1 MFFFQQLLRRD
12 AHCHQFL
19 HQQLASVGHFNGVDV
34 FAFARDAVQLPTVVR
49 NDGAD
54 QAAVFADGGVVGI
67 GGQHHPFVQHRRCS
81 GSNAAIPFHF
91 APSQSAPVGSTVHGL
106 PSQSYDFPLGSGVY
120 FVRDHV
126 LQFLIKSGP
135 NEHSTGQAFA
145 GVRMVHDFLRYA
157 KYPEKRHQ

>member
-1 MFFFQQLLRRD
+1 MACLFVFFQQQLRRD

-67 GGQHHPFVQHRRCS
+67 GGQHHPFVQHRRCT

-91 APSQSAPVGSTVHGL
+91 APSQSAPVSPCRPRVAESVL
-106 PSQSYDFPLGSGVY
+106 RFSPWLGRVFCPRPCASI
-120 FVRDHV
+120 FDKKWA
-126 LQFLIKSGP
+126 Q
-135 NEHSTGQAFA
+135 
-145 GVRMVHDFLRYA
+145 
-157 KYPEKRHQ
+157 